1 MAAPETFDVLRPS
14 ASDIKMMLLA
24 DVHLTT
30 PKSEPGMRT
39 YLYGKTEKT
48 GDQDNQS
55 MDRGTVCSLINLQKS
70 WDKLVLAARVLAAV
84 EDPKAIYC
92 VGQRNYAQRP
102 IIKFAQYIGATP
114 LSGRFTPGQLTNQI
128 TKQFVEPKVMLIA
141 DPRTDSQAV
150 KESSYVNIP
159 VIALCGADA
168 PLNFVDICI
177 PCNNRQVKSL
187 GLIFWLLARE
197 VLRLRGTITRTA
209 EWNVKV
215 DLFFHKTEKDLEAQL
230 AEEEA
235 KKNEP
240 YEEDMYDATYAEEP
254 YNNMEAVAAPQE
266 NAVANEFGAAEQNW
280 DSQGNWG
287 QQQQGATPGQVPQ
300 QPAQQ
305 DWDAQAYGND
315 DWNSYDNAPQQ
326 PQANQMPAQ
335 QQQYA
340 PAQPQQGY
348 GAPQQAY
355 GGGYGNNA
363 ELDDWDG

>member
-187 GLIFWLLARE
+187 GLVFWLLARE

-240 YEEDMYDATYAEEP
+240 FDEDMYGGQYEEEP
-254 YNNMEAVAAPQE
+254 YNPMEAAPQE
-266 NAVANEFGAAEQNW
+266 NAANMNEFAAAAAGAEPQNW
-280 DSQGNWG
+280 DAQGNWG
-287 QQQQGATPGQVPQ
+287 
-300 QPAQQ
+300 AQQ
-305 DWDAQAYGND
+305 AAPTAGALEQPPQDWNANSYAQD
-315 DWNSYDNAPQQ
+315 DWNSYDQPQQ
-326 PQANQMPAQ
+326 QMPAQ
-335 QQQYA
+335 AVPAQQYA
-340 PAQPQQGY
+340 AQPQQY
-348 GAPQQAY
+348 GQPQQSY
-355 GGGYGNNA
+355 GFSNNNDQ
-363 ELDDWDG
+363 LDDWDG

>member
-55 MDRGTVCSLINLQKS
+55 IERGTVCSLINLQKS

-187 GLIFWLLARE
+187 GLVFWLLARE

-215 DLFFHKTEKDLEAQL
+215 DLFFHKTEKDLAEQM
-230 AEEEA
+230 AEEEL
-235 KKNEP
+235 KKDQPYEDQDMYGAQ
-240 YEEDMYDATYAEEP
+240 YEED
-254 YNNMEAVAAPQE
+254 YNGMEAPAPQE
-266 NAVANEFGAAEQNW
+266 EYGAAAPVEQNW
-280 DSQGNWG
+280 DAQGNWG
-287 QQQQGATPGQVPQ
+287 QQGAPTAGGLPNQ
-300 QPAQQ
+300 QQ
-305 DWDAQAYGND
+305 DWNAESYAQD
-315 DWNSYDNAPQQ
+315 DWNSYDQPQQMQ
-326 PQANQMPAQ
+326 PQA

-340 PAQPQQGY
+340 PPQNQGYQPQG
-348 GAPQQAY
+348 GY